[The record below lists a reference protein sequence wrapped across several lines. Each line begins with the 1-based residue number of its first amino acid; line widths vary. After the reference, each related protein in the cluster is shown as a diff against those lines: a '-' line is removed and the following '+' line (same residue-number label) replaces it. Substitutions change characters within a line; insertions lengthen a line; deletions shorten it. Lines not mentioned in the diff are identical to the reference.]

1 MLMLSH
7 IFGQARQWLRLAAI
21 ALLGFG
27 ITLPAL
33 AQIRVTSSD
42 KVIFPAG
49 LKWERMRTVVLDQ
62 TPASKESP
70 RVAVQPEDVKSVRRI
85 WSDEVA
91 VATAKGEA
99 PHFNSQIIT
108 TTYKGKPIAFSLIDL
123 PLDFDRCEQA
133 LNGKDVVDVYSKCL
147 ARVAIGSMPNPHVVE
162 FSGFC
167 YADSI
172 WATPEELRFRA
183 KTQNQVAFDSQT
195 GTAYFRLLQHGK
207 FVPACNRMIKIE
219 GL

>member
-49 LKWERMRTVVLDQ
+49 LKWERMREVEYRYTPKPAKNFKDKADDVTARMIWADEIEKSEAVMPQRNMFVLLAK
-62 TPASKESP
+62 T
-70 RVAVQPEDVKSVRRI
+70 
-85 WSDEVA
+85 
-91 VATAKGEA
+91 TARNGV
-99 PHFNSQIIT
+99 PVI
-108 TTYKGKPIAFSLIDL
+108 FSL
-123 PLDFDRCEQA
+123 LDMLDYERCEPST
-133 LNGKDVVDVYSKCL
+133 NGKDMVDMYSKCL
-147 ARVAIGSMPNPHVVE
+147 ARVAIGKPSKPHLVE
-162 FSGFC
+162 FNGFC
-167 YADSI
+167 YLNLDFPE
-172 WATPEELRFRA
+172 TPIE
-183 KTQNQVAFDSQT
+183 KNNTQFAFDANT
-195 GTAYFRLLQHGK
+195 ATAYFRVIQYGK
-207 FVPACNRMIKIE
+207 SVPACNRMIKIE